1 MCLEFYAIPGPYRAS
16 QTMLQF
22 TELHTHTH
30 THPELP
36 RLGRWHCGRRHR
48 NNIDEH
54 THIDRRRC
62 IFYRLKFVS
71 EFQKYRSLI
80 RTVFWARTPWIDG
93 WMGGWMELP
102 TTTTSFAIH
111 WQLAKDNV
119 RISLVAKI
127 CEGLFSCTTQ
137 ENREFRAYLHPGV
150 LSAEWKCMDGVSRS
164 WVGLEWLLVLFF

>member
-16 QTMLQF
+16 QPDHVAIHRAP
-22 TELHTHTH
+22 HTHT
-30 THPELP
+30 ELP

-48 NNIDEH
+48 NNIVEHTH

-80 RTVFWARTPWIDG
+80 RTGFWARTPWIDG
-93 WMGGWMELP
+93 WMELP
-102 TTTTSFAIH
+102 TTTSFAIH

-127 CEGLFSCTTQ
+127 FEGLFSCTTGKQ
-137 ENREFRAYLHPGV
+137 RILCLHPGV
-150 LSAEWKCMDGVSRS
+150 LSAEWK
-164 WVGLEWLLVLFF
+164 WKGLEEVELV